1 MLRTDNFVVC
11 QLILKPHILA
21 QGEKI
26 CYNILMNYGYFRAA
40 AASLE
45 LKVCDTV
52 FNSEKILT
60 AAHEAAANGA
70 DLLALPELCVTGY
83 TCGDL
88 FFQKTL
94 LQNALSSLA
103 FIAKETASIQTIVAV
118 GLPIKKGGSLYNAA
132 AILHKGEI
140 LALVPKT
147 YIPNYG
153 EFYEARHFASSRNLR
168 GATAG
173 DTIFIS
179 KKFPEVPFGT
189 DIIICAENFPE
200 AKIAFEICEDLWA
213 ATPPST
219 SHALSGATV
228 IANLSASNETIGKAE
243 YRRLLVKSASAR
255 NFCAYIYA
263 DSGRDES
270 TQDMVFAGHNLIS
283 ENGKILAE
291 GAPFEGRMIFAD
303 IDISLLEAERIKTT
317 TFSQCENNLKPHK
330 EIFVR
335 LKEKRFEEESHFF
348 RTVEKHPFVPQEKDA
363 REERCLE
370 VITIQA
376 ESLAKRL
383 RHIGAKGAVLGLS
396 GGLDS
401 TLALL
406 VVCRA
411 FDLCALDRR
420 GIIAVT
426 MPGFGTTDRT
436 YENACSLARE
446 TGATLR
452 EIPIS
457 DSVRQHFK
465 DIGQDENVHDATYE
479 NAQARERTQILMDLA
494 NKEGAIVIGTG
505 DLSELA
511 LGWCTYNGDHMSMYG
526 VNSSI
531 PKTLVRH
538 IVERE
543 AEVFAQE
550 KNSAQA
556 QNKKLGE
563 ILFDIL
569 NTPVS
574 PELLP
579 PEQGGISQKTEEIVG
594 PYELHD
600 FFLYNILRFGFSPSK
615 IYFLSKKAF
624 AASGYSSATIK
635 KWMKVF
641 YKRFFSQQFKRSCM
655 PDGAKVGTVSL
666 SPRGDWRMPSDAS
679 AAAWL
684 CEIDSLE

>member
-1 MLRTDNFVVC
+1 MHKVRGS
-11 QLILKPHILA
+11 ILA
-21 QGEKI
+21 QCREM
-26 CYNILMNYGYFRAA
+26 CYNAPMNYGYFRAA
-40 AASLE
+40 AASVE
-45 LKVCDTV
+45 LKVCDTA
-52 FNSEKILT
+52 FNSEKIIT
-60 AAHEAAANGA
+60 AAHEAASRSA
-70 DLLALPELCVTGY
+70 DLLVLPELSITGY

-88 FFQKTL
+88 FFQETL
-94 LQNALSSLA
+94 LQNALSALA
-103 FIAKETASIQTIVAV
+103 FIAKETSSLQTIIAV
-118 GLPIKKGGSLYNAA
+118 GLPVKKSGSLYNAA

-147 YIPNYG
+147 YIPNHG
-153 EFYEARHFASSRNLR
+153 EFYEARHFASSKNLR
-168 GATAG
+168 GASSG
-173 DTIFIS
+173 DAIFIS
-179 KKFPEVPFGT
+179 QKFPEVPFGT
-189 DIIICAENFPE
+189 DILICAENFPG
-200 AKIAFEICEDLWA
+200 AKIAFEICEDLWT

-219 SHALSGATV
+219 SHALAGATI

-243 YRRLLVKSASAR
+243 YRRLLVKSTSAR

-263 DSGRDES
+263 NSGRDES

-291 GAPFEGRMIFAD
+291 SAPFESRMIFAD
-303 IDISLLEAERIKTT
+303 IDVSLLEAERIKTT
-317 TFSQCENNLKPHK
+317 TFLQCESDSNAHK
-330 EIFVR
+330 EIFVN
-335 LKEKRFEEESHFF
+335 LKEKKSDGNANFF
-348 RTVEKHPFVPQEKDA
+348 RAMEKHPFVPQEKNA
-363 REERCLE
+363 RDERCLE
-370 VITIQA
+370 VITLQA
-376 ESLAKRL
+376 QSLAKRF
-383 RHIGAKGAVLGLS
+383 RHIGAKSAVLGLS

-406 VVCRA
+406 VTCRA
-411 FDLCALDRR
+411 FDLCSLDRR

-426 MPGFGTTDRT
+426 MPGFGTTGRT
-436 YENACSLARE
+436 YENACSLAKE

-465 DIGQDENVHDATYE
+465 DIGQDESVHDATYE

-543 AEVFAQE
+543 AAAFAQE
-550 KNSAQA
+550 KNGQA
-556 QNKKLGE
+556 QNKKLSE
-563 ILFDIL
+563 VLFDIL

-615 IYFLSKKAF
+615 IYFLAKKAF
-624 AASGYSSATIK
+624 AENEYPPATIK
-635 KWMKVF
+635 HWMKVF

-655 PDGAKVGTVSL
+655 PDGAKVGSVSL

-679 AAAWL
+679 ADAWL
-684 CEIDSLE
+684 SEINSLE

>member
-1 MLRTDNFVVC
+1 
-11 QLILKPHILA
+11 
-21 QGEKI
+21 
-26 CYNILMNYGYFRAA
+26 MNYGYFRAA
-40 AASLE
+40 AASVE
-45 LKVCDTV
+45 LKVCDTA
-52 FNSEKILT
+52 FNSEKIIT
-60 AAHEAAANGA
+60 AAHEAAAKDA
-70 DLLALPELCVTGY
+70 DLLVLPELSIMGY

-88 FFQKTL
+88 FFQETL
-94 LQNALSSLA
+94 LQNALSALE
-103 FIAKETASIQTIVAV
+103 FIAKETSSIQTIIAV
-118 GLPIKKGGSLYNAA
+118 GLPVKKGGSLYNVA
-132 AILHKGEI
+132 AILQKGEI

-147 YIPNYG
+147 YIPNHG
-153 EFYEARHFASSRNLR
+153 EFYEARHFASALNLR
-168 GATAG
+168 GADAG
-173 DTIFIS
+173 ETIFIS
-179 KKFPEVPFGT
+179 KKFPEVPFGS
-189 DIIICAENFPE
+189 DILIRADNFPE
-200 AKIAFEICEDLWA
+200 AKIAFEICEDLWS

-219 SHALSGATV
+219 DHALAGATV

-243 YRRLLVKSASAR
+243 YRRLLVKSAAAR

-263 DSGRDES
+263 CAGCDES

-291 GAPFEGRMIFAD
+291 SAPFEGRMIFAD
-303 IDISLLEAERIKTT
+303 IDVSLLEAERIRST
-317 TFSQCENNLKPHK
+317 TFSQCEPRAKTHK
-330 EIFVR
+330 EICVH
-335 LKEKRFEEESHFF
+335 LKEKKFEGKSNFF
-348 RTVEKHPFVPQEKDA
+348 RALEKHPFVPQEKDA
-363 REERCLE
+363 LDERCLE

-376 ESLAKRL
+376 QALAKRI
-383 RHIGAKGAVLGLS
+383 RHIGTKSVVIGLS

-406 VVCRA
+406 AVCRA
-411 FDLCALDRR
+411 FDLCSLERK

-426 MPGFGTTDRT
+426 MPGFGTTGRT
-436 YENACSLARE
+436 YENACALAKE

-457 DSVRQHFK
+457 DSVLRHFA
-465 DIGQDENVHDATYE
+465 DIGHDEKIHDATYE

-494 NKEGAIVIGTG
+494 NKNGAIVIGTG

-543 AEVFAQE
+543 AETFAKE
-550 KNSAQA
+550 NSRGG
-556 QNKKLGE
+556 QNKKLSD

-569 NTPVS
+569 ATPVS

-579 PEQGGISQKTEEIVG
+579 PEQGNISQKTEEIVG

-615 IYFLSKKAF
+615 IYFLAKKAF
-624 AASGYSSATIK
+624 AEEEYSPEVIRH
-635 KWMKVF
+635 WMKIF

-655 PDGAKVGTVSL
+655 PDGAKVGSVSL

-679 AAAWL
+679 ANAWL
-684 CEIDSLE
+684 SEIDSLE

>member
-1 MLRTDNFVVC
+1 
-11 QLILKPHILA
+11 
-21 QGEKI
+21 
-26 CYNILMNYGYFRAA
+26 MNYGYFRAA
-40 AASLE
+40 AASVE
-45 LKVCDTV
+45 LKVCDTA
-52 FNSEKILT
+52 FNSEKIIT
-60 AAHEAAANGA
+60 ASHVAAAQGA
-70 DLLALPELCVTGY
+70 NLLVLPELSITGY

-88 FFQKTL
+88 FFQETL
-94 LQNALSSLA
+94 LQNALSALA
-103 FIAKETASIQTIVAV
+103 SIAKETASLQTIIAV
-118 GLPIKKGGSLYNAA
+118 GLPVKKNGSLYNAA
-132 AILHKGEI
+132 AVLHKGEI

-147 YIPNYG
+147 YIPNHG
-153 EFYEARHFASSRNLR
+153 EFYEARHFTSSKNVR
-168 GATAG
+168 GAALG
-173 DTIFIS
+173 ETIFIS
-179 KKFPEVPFGT
+179 QKFPEVPFGT
-189 DIIICAENFPE
+189 DILVCAENIPG
-200 AKIAFEICEDLWA
+200 AKIAFELCEDLWT
-213 ATPPST
+213 ATSPST
-219 SHALSGATV
+219 NHALAGATI

-243 YRRLLVKSASAR
+243 YRRILVKSASAR

-283 ENGKILAE
+283 EDGKILAE
-291 GAPFEGRMIFAD
+291 CAPFEERMIFAD
-303 IDISLLEAERIKTT
+303 IDVSLLEAERIKTT
-317 TFSQCENNLKPHK
+317 TFSQCKADAKAYK
-330 EIFVR
+330 EIFIN
-335 LKEKRFEEESHFF
+335 LKENHFDTKSNFF
-348 RTVEKHPFVPQEKDA
+348 RTVEKHPFVPQEKNA
-363 REERCLE
+363 RDERCLE

-376 ESLAKRL
+376 QALAKRI
-383 RHIGAKGAVLGLS
+383 RHIGTKSAVIGLS

-406 VVCRA
+406 VTCRA
-411 FDLCALDRR
+411 FDLCSLDRR

-426 MPGFGTTDRT
+426 MPGFGTTGRT
-436 YENACSLARE
+436 YENACSLATE

-494 NKEGAIVIGTG
+494 NKENAIVIGTG

-543 AEVFAQE
+543 AAVFAQE
-550 KNSAQA
+550 KNASQTK
-556 QNKKLGE
+556 NKKLSD

-600 FFLYNILRFGFSPSK
+600 FFLYNILRFGFSPK
-615 IYFLSKKAF
+615 KLYFLAKRAF
-624 AASGYSSATIK
+624 TENEYPAATIK
-635 KWMKVF
+635 HWMKIF
-641 YKRFFSQQFKRSCM
+641 YKRFFAQQFKRSCM

-679 AAAWL
+679 ANAWL
-684 CEIDSLE
+684 FEIDALD